1 MTYKDEVLG
10 KRVEV
15 EFKVGTITQFFP
27 GTIQKLKM
35 ELEDGEISCH
45 HFIAFDDGDEYW
57 FDLEKKENAKQL
69 RWPEKENMPQPVAKK
84 LKTDDA
90 SSSAMEIP
98 QFPIIVL
105 REG

>member
-1 MTYKDEVLG
+1 MKYKDEVLG
-10 KRVEV
+10 KRVEIQ
-15 EFKVGTITQFFP
+15 FKVGTITQFFV

-35 ELEDGEISCH
+35 ELSDGDISCH

-57 FDLEKKENAKQL
+57 IDLEKKESTDHL
-69 RWPEKENMPQPVAKK
+69 RWPEKENMQPHTKK

-90 SSSAMEIP
+90 SSSIP

>member
-1 MTYKDEVLG
+1 MKYKDEVRG
-10 KRVEV
+10 KRVEIQ
-15 EFKVGTITQFFP
+15 FKVGTITQFFL

-35 ELEDGEISCH
+35 ELSDGNISCH

-57 FDLEKKENAKQL
+57 IDLEKKESTNHL
-69 RWPEKENMPQPVAKK
+69 WWTEKENMQPHAKK

-90 SSSAMEIP
+90 SP